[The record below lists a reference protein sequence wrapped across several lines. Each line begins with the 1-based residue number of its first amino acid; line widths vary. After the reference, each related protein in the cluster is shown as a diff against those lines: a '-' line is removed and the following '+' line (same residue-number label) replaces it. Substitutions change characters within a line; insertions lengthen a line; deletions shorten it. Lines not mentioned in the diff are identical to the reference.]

1 MSPLRDTTPDLSCTI
16 AGVRFPLC
24 IMNASGALC
33 VTREELDAL
42 GRSSAGA
49 IVTKSMTLE
58 PRDGNPEPRYFPFS
72 PSDQFVRAR
81 LPADSHVNT
90 ASINSMG
97 LPNLGYQ
104 AYAELIP
111 ALKTFKKPVIA
122 SIAGLCEDDFPE
134 IARTISKAGPD
145 LIEVNLSC
153 PNIPGK
159 PQIGYDFE
167 ASERLIRKVRAV
179 VDRPMGVKLPPYF
192 DPAHH
197 AAMAEVLKR
206 APVDFLSLINSV
218 GNALVIDPERETVMI
233 KPKGGFGGLGGSVIK
248 AVALANVRAF
258 WKALDGRIPI
268 IGVGGVMSGTDVF
281 EHLLAGATAVQV
293 GTALVEEGTGVFE
306 RLAAEL
312 RAVLIKKKY
321 LSSSAVVGR
330 LKEL

>member
-1 MSPLRDTTPDLSCTI
+1 MDLSCAI

-42 GRSSAGA
+42 GRSGAGA

-58 PRDGNPEPRYFPFS
+58 FRKGNPEPRYYSFGGGS
-72 PSDQFVRAR
+72 
-81 LPADSHVNT
+81 L
-90 ASINSMG
+90 NSMG

-104 AYAELIP
+104 AYAEVIP
-111 ALKTFKKPVIA
+111 ALKAFQKPVIA

-134 IARTISKAGPD
+134 IARTISQAGPD

-167 ASERLIRKVRAV
+167 ASERLIRAVRTV
-179 VDRPMGVKLPPYF
+179 VDCPMGVKLPPYF

-197 AAMAEVLKR
+197 AAMADVLKR

-218 GNALVIDPERETVMI
+218 GNALVIDPEQESVVI
-233 KPKGGFGGLGGSVIK
+233 KPKGGFGGLGGAVIK

-258 WKALDGRIPI
+258 WKAFEGRIPI
-268 IGVGGVMSGTDVF
+268 IGVGGVMSGTDLF
-281 EHLLAGATAVQV
+281 EHLLAGASAVQV
-293 GTALVEEGTGVFE
+293 GTALVEEGPGVFD
-306 RLAAEL
+306 RLATEL
-312 RAVLIKKKY
+312 RDVLTRKSY
-321 LSSSAVVGR
+321 PSATAVVGR

>member
-1 MSPLRDTTPDLSCTI
+1 MTEPDLSCTI

-33 VTREELDAL
+33 VTREELEAL

-49 IVTKSMTLE
+49 IVTKSMTVE
-58 PRDGNPEPRYFPFS
+58 FRKGNPEPRYYPFS
-72 PSDQFVRAR
+72 GG
-81 LPADSHVNT
+81 
-90 ASINSMG
+90 SINSMG

-122 SIAGLCEDDFPE
+122 SVAGLCEDDFPK

-145 LIEVNLSC
+145 LIEINLSC

-218 GNALVIDPERETVMI
+218 GNALVIDPEREAVVI

-258 WKALDGRIPI
+258 WKAFDGRIPI
-268 IGVGGVMSGTDVF
+268 IGVGGVTSGMDVF
-281 EHLLAGATAVQV
+281 EHLLAGASAVQV
-293 GTALVEEGTGVFE
+293 GTALVEEGTGVFD

-312 RAVLIKKKY
+312 RAVLKKKTY
-321 LSSSAVVGR
+321 PSATTAVGR